1 MFILVLV
8 LAIVL
13 LHWIFKTRR
22 EPGEPPILPGSLPLI
37 GHGYMLLG
45 DTVLLTDPEDICLV
59 SNVCVAKDTVVGA
72 LIRSLL
78 GSGLVFADVPTWK
91 KHRKL
96 IMPSFNQQILDGFIP
111 IFNNQAKRL
120 MKKLESEEDDKC
132 FDPTPYVNQIILES
146 ICLTTMDVKLEEAD
160 SVKFLEAYD
169 QAISNGIA
177 TYCKFWLRCDLLYNM
192 TDMKIKQENCI
203 RIVHETSDLVLQKK
217 RMKNKRNRAKIN
229 SVDNNIE
236 ADIKKDTAKCFADL
250 LLESNVL
257 TEQELR
263 HEVNGMIIAGSDTT
277 STVLVFALLLI
288 GSYPEVQEKIYSE
301 LTEVFEGSNRD
312 VQKQDLSRLEYLEA
326 AIKETLRYY
335 VMAPFVIR
343 HIDKEIKLK
352 SCTLKPG
359 NNCFFSLYGVH
370 RHPMWGDDVEEF
382 KPQRWLDSPSRLP
395 ANANAFMAFSVG
407 KRNCIGRAYAMMTM
421 KILLSHIFRQ
431 YRVLADHSNMKVKLN
446 VIIKPCSGH
455 LISLEKRNM

>member
-45 DTVLLTDPEDICLV
+45 DTVYFWQKFKEISYTCLQNGHALYFLIGTQKFYVLTDPEDICLV

-91 KHRKL
+91 KH
-96 IMPSFNQQILDGFIP
+96 
-111 IFNNQAKRL
+111 
-120 MKKLESEEDDKC
+120 
-132 FDPTPYVNQIILES
+132 
-146 ICLTTMDVKLEEAD
+146 LTTMDVKLEEAD